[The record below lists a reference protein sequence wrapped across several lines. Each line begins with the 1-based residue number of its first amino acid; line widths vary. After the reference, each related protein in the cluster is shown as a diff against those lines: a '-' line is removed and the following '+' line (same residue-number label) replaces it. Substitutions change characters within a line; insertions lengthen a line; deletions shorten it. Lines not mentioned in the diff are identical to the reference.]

1 MAGALSY
8 YCRQRPAA
16 AVFSSTASTCFDI
29 GRTHH
34 SDQSINNTLTNQ
46 PHHATNHV
54 RLPHILPPCTRH
66 NQPQHHHS
74 DQTFRRP
81 TLQHRSLKTSRRRLD
96 PHHPQKGP
104 AGRAVSQQQRG
115 KRVSLDT
122 QALAFLQHRGQVLIH
137 FQGAEPR
144 TPAATLHARRT
155 RRAARARRSR
165 SSLSRQC
172 RSVWRTREEVRVFK
186 SKNDDTGRLSWQ
198 LL

>member
-96 PHHPQKGP
+96 PHHSQKGP
-104 AGRAVSQQQRG
+104 AGRAVRQQQG
-115 KRVSLDT
+115 CKRVSSNY
-122 QALAFLQHRGQVLIH
+122 ALICFSRAPTLTPT
-137 FQGAEPR
+137 QGAEPR